1 MSDRAHTSILEHLR
15 HVGGRAGSRLRH
27 VGRVLFYKDRSK
39 GRDRDGG
46 FTLVE
51 LLVVLV
57 ILSLI
62 MGLVGPRVLNYLSDA
77 RVRSAKLQIDSLAAA
92 LDLFYLD
99 AGRYPSQSEG
109 LSVLIKRPP
118 SVDGWNGPYLQ
129 QSTLPL
135 DPWGKPYEYRVPGRN
150 APYQIVSFGS
160 DGREGGTDDAG
171 DIVSR

>member
-1 MSDRAHTSILEHLR
+1 MTNFPSLWASFRRRQAEP
-15 HVGGRAGSRLRH
+15 A
-27 VGRVLFYKDRSK
+27 K
-39 GRDRDGG
+39 RDRDGG

-62 MGLVGPRVLNYLSDA
+62 MGLVGPRVLGYLADA

-109 LSVLIKRPP
+109 LAVLIKRP
-118 SVDGWNGPYLQ
+118 SNIDNWNGPYLK
-129 QSTLPL
+129 QSALPL
-135 DPWGKPYEYRVPGRN
+135 DPWGHVYEYRVPGKGS
-150 APYQIVSFGS
+150 PYTIVSLGS
-160 DGREGGTDDAG
+160 DGREGGSDDAG

>member
-1 MSDRAHTSILEHLR
+1 MMKLASLA
-15 HVGGRAGSRLRH
+15 AGIRRPK
-27 VGRVLFYKDRSK
+27 VIETE
-39 GRDRDGG
+39 RDTEGG

-62 MGLVGPRVLNYLSDA
+62 MGLVAPRVLGYLSDA
-77 RVRSAKLQIDSLAAA
+77 RVRSAKLQIDSLSAA

-118 SVDGWNGPYLQ
+118 SVQSWNGPYLKQ
-129 QSTLPL
+129 TALPD
-135 DPWGKPYEYRVPGRN
+135 DPWGHPYQYRVPGQKG
-150 APYQIVSFGS
+150 PYAIVSLGS
-160 DGREGGTDDAG
+160 DGRDGGTNDAG
-171 DIVSR
+171 DIYSR

>member
-1 MSDRAHTSILEHLR
+1 MDMRWIA
-15 HVGGRAGSRLRH
+15 SRLATSDAPRT
-27 VGRVLFYKDRSK
+27 
-39 GRDRDGG
+39 RDADAG

-62 MGLVGPRVLNYLSDA
+62 MGLVAPRVLGYLSDA
-77 RVRSAKLQIDSLAAA
+77 RVRSAKLQIDSLSAA

-118 SVDGWNGPYLQ
+118 SITTWNGPYLKQ
-129 QSTLPL
+129 TALPH
-135 DPWGKPYEYRVPGRN
+135 DPWGHAYQYRVAGQEG
-150 APYQIVSFGS
+150 PYTLLSLGS
-160 DGREGGTDDAG
+160 DGHEGGSDDAG
-171 DIVSR
+171 DLYSRWPEAHGPRFCSL